1 MIYLLEDDQSIREFM
16 LYSLRTQG
24 FEALGFELP
33 TEFWRAV
40 ENAVPQLVVLD
51 IMLPEEDGLSVLRK
65 LRQNADTAAVPVMMV
80 TAKGTEYDKV
90 LGLDSGADDYLAKP
104 FGMMEFLSRV
114 KALLRRT
121 RPQEQTAEYRVGDLY
136 VCPGKHIVKVQG
148 RPVTLTIKEFELLC
162 LLLKHRGM
170 VFSRE
175 QLLRQIWGYD
185 FVGESRTVDVHIRT
199 LRQKLSPCEDVI
211 ETVRGMGY
219 KIGEE
224 QA

>member
-24 FEALGFELP
+24 FDAMGFELP
-33 TEFWRAV
+33 EQFWQAIHTT
-40 ENAVPQLVVLD
+40 VPRLVVLD
-51 IMLPEEDGLSVLRK
+51 IMLPQEDGLSILRK
-65 LRQNADTAAVPVMMV
+65 LRERADTAHVPVMMV

-114 KALLRRT
+114 RALLRRV
-121 RPQEQTAEYRVGDLY
+121 PQAGPVREYHVGELY
-136 VCPGKHIVKVQG
+136 VCPGKHVVKAGGV
-148 RPVTLTIKEFELLC
+148 PVTLTIKEFELLC
-162 LLLKHRGM
+162 LLLEHRGV
-170 VFSRE
+170 VFSRD
-175 QLLRQIWGYD
+175 QLIRQIWGYD

-199 LRQKLSPCEDVI
+199 LRQKLGACGGVV

>member
-16 LYSLRTQG
+16 LYSLQAQG
-24 FEALGFELP
+24 FEAMGFELP
-33 TEFWRAV
+33 EQFWQAV
-40 ENAVPQLVVLD
+40 HTSVPQLIVLD
-51 IMLPEEDGLSVLRK
+51 IMLPQEDGLSVLRR
-65 LRQNADTAAVPVMMV
+65 LREDAATAPVPVMMV

-114 KALLRRT
+114 RALLRRAAP
-121 RPQEQTAEYRVGDLY
+121 REQVQEYRVGPLY
-136 VCPGKHIVKVQG
+136 VCPAKHIVKAQG
-148 RPVTLTIKEFELLC
+148 QPVTLTIKEFELLC
-162 LLLKHRGM
+162 LLLENRGM
-170 VFSRE
+170 VFSRD
-175 QLLRQIWGYD
+175 QLIRRVWGYD

-199 LRQKLSPCEDVI
+199 LRQKLGPCGSVI

-224 QA
+224 QP

>member
-16 LYSLRTQG
+16 LYSLRAQG
-24 FEALGFELP
+24 FDARGFELP
-33 TEFWRAV
+33 EQFWQAMQKDIPR
-40 ENAVPQLVVLD
+40 LIVLD
-51 IMLPEEDGLSVLRK
+51 IMLPREDGLSILRK
-65 LRQNADTAAVPVMMV
+65 LREHSDTAHIPVMMV

-114 KALLRRT
+114 KALLRRVP
-121 RPQEQTAEYRVGDLY
+121 RAESVVEYRVGELY
-136 VCPGKHIVKVQG
+136 VCPDKHVVKACG
-148 RPVTLTIKEFELLC
+148 APVTLTIKEFELLC
-162 LLLKHRGM
+162 LLLEHRGV
-170 VFSRE
+170 VFSRD
-175 QLLRQIWGYD
+175 QLIRQIWGYD
-185 FVGESRTVDVHIRT
+185 FVGESRTVDVHVRT
-199 LRQKLSPCEDVI
+199 LRQKLGPCGSVI

>member
-24 FEALGFELP
+24 FEAQGFELP
-33 TEFWRAV
+33 TDFWRAV
-40 ENAVPQLVVLD
+40 ESAVPQLVVLD

-114 KALLRRT
+114 KALLRRA
-121 RPQEQTAEYRVGDLY
+121 RPQEQTTEYRVGDLY
-136 VCPGKHIVKVQG
+136 VCPGKHIVRVQG
-148 RPVTLTIKEFELLC
+148 RSVTLTIKEFELLC

-219 KIGEE
+219 KIGEGP
-224 QA
+224 A